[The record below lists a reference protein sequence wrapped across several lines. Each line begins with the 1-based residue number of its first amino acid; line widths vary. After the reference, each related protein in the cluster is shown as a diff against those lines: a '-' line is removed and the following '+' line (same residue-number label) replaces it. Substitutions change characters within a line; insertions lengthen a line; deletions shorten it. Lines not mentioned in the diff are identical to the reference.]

1 MEYLINTPENI
12 SDLKMLPLVTTN
24 NPNNRNIIPDVR
36 QLNNIWET
44 NIKMPKVLPNTKS
57 STVRGSPRNSKL
69 KSSFQQRTIQVND
82 GEKL

>member
-12 SDLKMLPLVTTN
+12 SDSKMLPLVTTN

-44 NIKMPKVLPNTKS
+44 NMKMPKVLPNTKS
-57 STVRGSPRNSKL
+57 STVRGIPRNSEL
-69 KSSFQQRTIQVND
+69 KSSF
-82 GEKL
+82 

>member
-36 QLNNIWET
+36 HFNNI
-44 NIKMPKVLPNTKS
+44 
-57 STVRGSPRNSKL
+57 
-69 KSSFQQRTIQVND
+69 
-82 GEKL
+82 